1 LDIVPARADRPAA
14 EVALMALVKPQ
25 SSPGFLAQ
33 ATQVQAAGGWYDGN
47 LVRWRTGLL
56 EKMDG
61 WRRLFDKQM
70 GAVVRRMH
78 AWLDLRNRKNLL
90 IAADDGVHIL
100 VQGSLY
106 GLGQA
111 AYLPGALI
119 PEVGSGASTTF
130 SVALGSKEVTV
141 GTGVVATVGGTFVL
155 GLPISIGGRIILA
168 GTFFTVKAVILD
180 IGFTFDMPFAALV
193 AESAT
198 YGIPLLTNDIPNGF
212 TVTWKAHG
220 VSPGLSVRISQ
231 TTTIRLGAVGVWE
244 QLNFSA
250 PAGSAITVASV
261 IDADHFTIL
270 MGTYGTGNGA
280 GGANHQIYLGGVVEH
295 APASFNSSTGTVIG
309 LAIQTPLG
317 NPQRQSWFLNNLGE
331 NGLALASGGPLQ
343 VYQPPIEN
351 GPFLTTAGVG
361 PPFTVPQMS
370 NGMLVAMPQGQV
382 VLWGTEPVMGAGMI
396 DPLLIRFSDVGTYD
410 SYTATVSNQ
419 AGSFR
424 LSRGSR
430 IVGAIQ
436 APQATLILTD
446 TDLWLMNYIGPP
458 LVYGFTI
465 IGSGCGLAAP
475 HAIGVLGRLT
485 IWQGLKNFW
494 SYDSAVQS
502 MQCMV
507 WDYIFKDI
515 DPVNANKCHAAPN
528 SVTNEMAF
536 YFPSKSM
543 QVNVDAN
550 LLLSSQLFSDLSHWL
565 LINTAATRFSK
576 FRLVYVYEQEFL
588 LVGWSDEAGM
598 SPASWLDHDLSS
610 SLDNLVLAP
619 DATDTAFLL
628 QETAANGMH
637 SISQEIIKS
646 GDPITYTLSIYVHNT
661 STRNLTLRAVSGFG
675 EVFVTFDVTTGNVL
689 DAGVTTSN
697 FALLTIRVLDNE
709 LGPVPGWRRYV
720 MTFTSDDSDFLDIF
734 FNLTDGAALNY
745 QGAPPNGALIWGAQ
759 LVEGGEPLLY
769 QPTGPVAFQNET
781 RFYVK
786 VNTAE
791 GVAWDS
797 GKLSRS
803 AWIDESVWGTPL
815 GADTTP
821 IPTDGV
827 PLPVL
832 DEPIQP
838 TSLRNRIQQHEIGY
852 DDDDEPM
859 RGVFAETG
867 MTELGDGTMLMLI
880 DEIHPD
886 MKWFGRDGAVK
897 ISVRA
902 ANFPQGPAHLYGPYS
917 MTPGTQWVTPRVRTR
932 YAAVRYDWEPQFGY
946 SARVGVTT
954 LRVKPAGRMP

>member
-1 LDIVPARADRPAA
+1 
-14 EVALMALVKPQ
+14 
-25 SSPGFLAQ
+25 
-33 ATQVQAAGGWYDGN
+33 
-47 LVRWRTGLL
+47 
-56 EKMDG
+56 
-61 WRRLFDKQM
+61 
-70 GAVVRRMH
+70 
-78 AWLDLRNRKNLL
+78 
-90 IAADDGVHIL
+90 
-100 VQGSLY
+100 
-106 GLGQA
+106 
-111 AYLPGALI
+111 
-119 PEVGSGASTTF
+119 
-130 SVALGSKEVTV
+130 
-141 GTGVVATVGGTFVL
+141 
-155 GLPISIGGRIILA
+155 
-168 GTFFTVKAVILD
+168 
-180 IGFTFDMPFAALV
+180 
-193 AESAT
+193 
-198 YGIPLLTNDIPNGF
+198 
-212 TVTWKAHG
+212 
-220 VSPGLSVRISQ
+220 
-231 TTTIRLGAVGVWE
+231 
-244 QLNFSA
+244 
-250 PAGSAITVASV
+250 
-261 IDADHFTIL
+261 
-270 MGTYGTGNGA
+270 
-280 GGANHQIYLGGVVEH
+280 
-295 APASFNSSTGTVIG
+295 
-309 LAIQTPLG
+309 
-317 NPQRQSWFLNNLGE
+317 
-331 NGLALASGGPLQ
+331 
-343 VYQPPIEN
+343 
-351 GPFLTTAGVG
+351 
-361 PPFTVPQMS
+361 
-370 NGMLVAMPQGQV
+370 
-382 VLWGTEPVMGAGMI
+382 
-396 DPLLIRFSDVGTYD
+396 
-410 SYTATVSNQ
+410 
-419 AGSFR
+419 
-424 LSRGSR
+424 
-430 IVGAIQ
+430 
-436 APQATLILTD
+436 
-446 TDLWLMNYIGPP
+446 
-458 LVYGFTI
+458 
-465 IGSGCGLAAP
+465 
-475 HAIGVLGRLT
+475 
-485 IWQGLKNFW
+485 
-494 SYDSAVQS
+494 
-502 MQCMV
+502 
-507 WDYIFKDI
+507 
-515 DPVNANKCHAAPN
+515 
-528 SVTNEMAF
+528 
-536 YFPSKSM
+536 
-543 QVNVDAN
+543 
-550 LLLSSQLFSDLSHWL
+550 
-565 LINTAATRFSK
+565 
-576 FRLVYVYEQEFL
+576 
-588 LVGWSDEAGM
+588 M

-886 MKWFGRDGAVK
+886 MKWSGRDGAVK

>member
-1 LDIVPARADRPAA
+1 
-14 EVALMALVKPQ
+14 MALVKPQ
-25 SSPGFLAQ
+25 SSPGFLSQ
-33 ATQVQAAGGWYDGN
+33 ATQVQAASGWYGGN

-61 WRRLFDKQM
+61 WRRLFERQM
-70 GAVVRRMH
+70 NAVVRRMH
-78 AWLDLRNRKNLL
+78 GWLDLRNRKNLL

-100 VQGSLY
+100 VQGALY
-106 GLGQA
+106 GLGHA
-111 AYLPGALI
+111 AYLPGGLI
-119 PEVGSGASTTF
+119 PEIGSGASTKF
-130 SVALGSKEVTV
+130 SVVLGSKEVTV
-141 GTGVVATVGGTFVL
+141 KTGAVANVGGTFVL

-168 GTFFTVKAVILD
+168 GEFFTVKAVILD

-193 AESAT
+193 TESDT
-198 YGIPLLTNDIPNGF
+198 YGVPLLTNDFPNGF

-220 VSPGLSVRISQ
+220 LSPGLSVRIGQ
-231 TTTIRLGAVGVWE
+231 TTILKQGAVGVWE
-244 QLNFSA
+244 LVNFSA
-250 PAGSAITVASV
+250 PAGSSITVATV
-261 IDADHFTIL
+261 IDADHFTVM

-280 GGANHQIYLGGVVEH
+280 GGTNHQIYLGGVVEH
-295 APASFNSSTGTVIG
+295 SPGAFNSFTGPVIG

-317 NPQRQSWFLNNLGE
+317 NPQRQAWFLANLGE
-331 NGLALASGGPLQ
+331 RGLVLASGGPLEM
-343 VYQPPIEN
+343 YQPPIEN
-351 GPFLTTAGVG
+351 GPFLTTVGAGS
-361 PPFTVPQMS
+361 PFTAPQMS

-382 VLWGTEPVMGAGMI
+382 ILWGSETNTSPGVFGTGVI
-396 DPLLIRFSDVGTYD
+396 DPLLIRWSDVGTYD
-410 SYTATVSNQ
+410 QYTASATTQ
-419 AGSFR
+419 AGSMR

-430 IVGAIQ
+430 IMGAIQ

-458 LVYGFTI
+458 LIYGFTI

-494 SYDSAVQS
+494 AYDSAVQS
-502 MQCMV
+502 LQCTV

-515 DPVNANKCHAAPN
+515 DPVNALKCHAAPN

-543 QVNVDAN
+543 QINVDAN
-550 LLLSSQLFSDLSHWL
+550 LLLSSQLFSDLAHWFL
-565 LINTAATRFSK
+565 TNAGATRFSK
-576 FRLVYVYEQEFL
+576 FRLLYVYEPHFL
-588 LVGWSDEAGM
+588 LNGWVDDAGL
-598 SPASWLDHDLSS
+598 SPASWLDRDLSS
-610 SLDNLVLAP
+610 KLENLILAP
-619 DATDTAFLL
+619 DGTDTAFLL
-628 QETAANGMH
+628 QENAVNGMH

-646 GDPITYTLSIYVHNT
+646 GEPITYTLSIYAHNT

-689 DAGVTTSN
+689 AGGATTSR
-697 FALLTIRVLDNE
+697 FALLTTRVLDND
-709 LGPVPGWRRYV
+709 LGPVSGWKRYV

-734 FNLTDGAALNY
+734 FNLTNGAELNY
-745 QGAPPNGALIWGAQ
+745 QGVPPKGAVIWGAQ
-759 LVEGGEPLLY
+759 LVEGGEPLGY
-769 QPTGPVAFQNET
+769 QETGPVAYQNET

-791 GVAWDS
+791 GMAWDS

-821 IPTDGV
+821 IPTDGA

-832 DEPIQP
+832 DEAPP
-838 TSLRNRIQQHEIGY
+838 ATSLRNRIQQHEIGY

-859 RGVFAETG
+859 RAVFAETG
-867 MTELGDGTMLMLI
+867 MTELGDGTVLMLI

-886 MKWFGRDGAVK
+886 MKWSGKNGGVK
-897 ISVRA
+897 VSIRA
-902 ANFPQGPAHLYGPYS
+902 ANFPQGPSHLYGPYS
-917 MTPGTQWVTPRVRTR
+917 MTPGTQWFTPRVRTR
-932 YAAVRYDWEPQFGY
+932 YAALRYDWEPQFGF